1 MASSV
6 TEIEPLL
13 ASSMRVLRNQTT
25 LQDLIAAYPSLREK
39 SLSSPSSLT
48 ELERRVFLDLPD
60 PEMESANIS
69 AATSLSRAELIEKAV
84 TNRVSLTDSEV
95 LILKDRFWTSPTQE
109 ENLRITDGFMDL
121 SEEAGDEFF
130 DAKAPAYLENEEEAF
145 NVGIHEFWGR
155 EKAVRNYQLDDVLN
169 AALPYAPE
177 WIKQLYK
184 EGKQQWGF
192 VCFYDA
198 AAQTIDAERLEEFQF
213 ALGNFFE
220 HALRFNGSKDI
231 INAKWKYMTFNA
243 PATAFAHTA
252 TSMQIE
258 DHSGG
263 TTFQDVGSQF
273 RNAFREILEDPAKYQ
288 RREDVTSTTEYT
300 GDLEDGIAGSG
311 FLTNTFLVFDPVCI
325 DLVVE
330 SGYFYDNMRVLA
342 FEAEFPVPGRTY
354 VEGYQGYTWVRLDQ
368 LVYYFYELRMKNE
381 LGMDKI
387 WEAAK
392 KSQNSAFV
400 SMDPEE
406 ALNWSRSNHQTTFTS
421 DSILGKRRYIIREAQ
436 KS

>member
-1 MASSV
+1 MASSA

-25 LQDLIAAYPSLREK
+25 LQDLIAAYPSLKEK

-60 PEMESANIS
+60 PEIESANIS
-69 AATSLSRAELIEKAV
+69 AATNLSRAELIEKAV
-84 TNRVSLTDSEV
+84 TNRGSLTDAEV
-95 LILKDRFWTSPTQE
+95 LVLKDRFWTSPTQE

-121 SEEAGDEFF
+121 T
-130 DAKAPAYLENEEEAF
+130 YLENEEEAF
-145 NVGIHEFWGR
+145 KIGIHEFWGR
-155 EKAVRNYQLDDVLN
+155 EKAVRNYQLNDVLN

-177 WIKQLYK
+177 WIKQLHK

-198 AAQTIDAERLEEFQF
+198 AAQTIDVERLEEFQF
-213 ALGNFFE
+213 ALGSFFE

-252 TSMQIE
+252 TSMQTE
-258 DHSGG
+258 GHSGG
-263 TTFQDVGSQF
+263 ITFQDVGSQF
-273 RNAFREILEDPAKYQ
+273 RNAFREILEDPEKYQ
-288 RREDVTSTTEYT
+288 RREDIISTTEYT

-342 FEAEFPVPGRTY
+342 FEAEFPVPGRTC

-381 LGMDKI
+381 LGIDKI
-387 WEAAK
+387 WEAAQ

-406 ALNWSRSNHQTTFTS
+406 ALNWSRSNHQTAFTS

-436 KS
+436 QS